1 MLPWLLNAKHPK
13 VRRPDMIAARVSLQY
28 YFNID
33 RTLESRCAIVWPQP
47 GQTGNKVM
55 HYSHSAAEHAADMY
69 GTPIARTVFGFDS
82 FLGLPQD
89 DPAAHESFK
98 GRCARPGE
106 ERRLEQPR
114 SSPGA
119 EEQGP
124 PHLLLLTFS
133 SCSTTSCSFASPLTR
148 TGEAS
153 MRISST
159 PA

>member
-1 MLPWLLNAKHPK
+1 
-13 VRRPDMIAARVSLQY
+13 
-28 YFNID
+28 
-33 RTLESRCAIVWPQP
+33 
-47 GQTGNKVM
+47 M
-55 HYSHSAAEHAADMY
+55 HYSHTAAEHAADMY

-106 ERRLEQPR
+106 GRRLEQPR

-133 SCSTTSCSFASPLTR
+133 SSPSPPHLLLLLYHFLLLRLTPHPNRRGIYADLINSSVEVDGSGPSGSF
-148 TGEAS
+148 
-153 MRISST
+153 SSGK
-159 PA
+159 